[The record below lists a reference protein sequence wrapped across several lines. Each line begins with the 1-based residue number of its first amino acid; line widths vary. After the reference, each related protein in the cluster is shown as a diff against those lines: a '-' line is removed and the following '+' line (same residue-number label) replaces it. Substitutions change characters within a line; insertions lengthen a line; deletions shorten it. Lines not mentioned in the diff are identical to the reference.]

1 MDLLTP
7 GLNNYLEDH
16 VSEETALL
24 KKLNRETHTSV
35 LMPRMLSGHYQ
46 GVLLRMLSQMIRPEK
61 ILEIGTFT
69 GYSAICLCEGLKDNG
84 LLHTIDI
91 NEELSD
97 LVNRYILEAGMKDK
111 IITHIGNAVQIIPTI
126 NELFDLV
133 FIDADKM
140 NYPLYYKLVFDKVRK
155 GGYIISDNVLWSGK
169 VLTDPTQMDKETKVI
184 DAFNKMI
191 QEDVRVENIILPVR
205 DGLMIA
211 RKLV

>member
-1 MDLLTP
+1 
-7 GLNNYLEDH
+7 
-16 VSEETALL
+16 
-24 KKLNRETHTSV
+24 
-35 LMPRMLSGHYQ
+35 
-46 GVLLRMLSQMIRPEK
+46 
-61 ILEIGTFT
+61 
-69 GYSAICLCEGLKDNG
+69 
-84 LLHTIDI
+84 
-91 NEELSD
+91 
-97 LVNRYILEAGMKDK
+97 
-111 IITHIGNAVQIIPTI
+111 
-126 NELFDLV
+126 
-133 FIDADKM
+133 M

>member
-97 LVNRYILEAGMKDK
+97 LVNRY
-111 IITHIGNAVQIIPTI
+111 
-126 NELFDLV
+126 
-133 FIDADKM
+133 
-140 NYPLYYKLVFDKVRK
+140 NYYSYWKCRT
-155 GGYIISDNVLWSGK
+155 DN
-169 VLTDPTQMDKETKVI
+169 T
-184 DAFNKMI
+184 NH
-191 QEDVRVENIILPVR
+191 
-205 DGLMIA
+205 
-211 RKLV
+211 